1 MLKRFTC
8 TLITFM
14 GEEIFLLHDF
24 DIFFWPVYR
33 SCVNL
38 FFRIN
43 FAEFDGSVQRR
54 RFFAWECVFWVVAC
68 QCALVKD
75 GLVAANEAPLLV
87 LDDGDL
93 VLAEDGHAD
102 VEDLAVVG
110 RVGVVVV
117 VLALAGEAGV
127 NGTSEVGLDLG
138 RELVATDD
146 FLWRGHRISGNGQH
160 AKNKNLGWRHGGW
173 DGWCR

>member
-1 MLKRFTC
+1 
-8 TLITFM
+8 LIVD
-14 GEEIFLLHDF
+14 LL
-24 DIFFWPVYR
+24 
-33 SCVNL
+33 L
-38 FFRIN
+38 LN
-43 FAEFDGSVQRR
+43 FAEFDGSVERR
-54 RFFAWECVFWVVAC
+54 RFFAWECVFRVVAC
-68 QCALVKD
+68 QRALVED

-127 NGTSEVGLDLG
+127 NGASKVGLDLG
-138 RELVATDD
+138 RELVPTDD
-146 FLWRGHRISGNGQH
+146 FLLRRGHRKSGNRQH
-160 AKNKNLGWRHGGW
+160 TQNKNLGWRHCGEVGNW
-173 DGWCR
+173 LKDCWKNG